1 MRETHSEVNNPCVPV
16 LPTAPALPNLLSM
29 ISIEVKDLADL
40 ILLNVSQTLKEMT
53 IDQPVLRDQV
63 MPEVITI
70 TMKSTMISMSK

>member
-1 MRETHSEVNNPCVPV
+1 MRETHSEVSNPCVLV
-16 LPTAPALPNLLSM
+16 LPTALALPNLLSM

-40 ILLNVSQTLKEMT
+40 ILLNVSQTLKEMI